1 MRVFVLVPTYKAF
14 LDWCSMRH
22 VNPKA
27 AECVT
32 DPATLFGQ
40 VEPGDQV
47 IDARYMIHDS
57 PLQLVA

>member
-1 MRVFVLVPTYKAF
+1 MRVFVLVPNNKAF

-32 DPATLFGQ
+32 DPATLLGKLTG
-40 VEPGDQV
+40 EDKV
-47 IDARYMIHDS
+47 IDARFLFDM
-57 PLQLVA
+57 PAQLVA